1 MHFMINPRSRL
12 GIIFLALAVIVATF
26 FIGVYAGYNERPE
39 VNKILSL
46 INKKE
51 PLAVEVADFNAFWK
65 AWNVLNEKYIAATS
79 TIPSAQEKVW
89 GAIAGLASSYGDP
102 YTVFFP
108 PKEATIFQS
117 DVNGNFSGVGMEIGT
132 RNGVLAVVSPLKN
145 TPAERAG
152 LKAGD
157 TILEID
163 GMISVDMPVDEAIQK
178 IRGKQGTSVKLKIG
192 REGDLPFE
200 VSIMRDIINIPVIDT
215 KLRSDGVFVISLYT
229 FAATS
234 PNAFRDALQEFTE
247 SGSDKLIIDLRGNP
261 GGFLEAA
268 VDIASWFLPQG
279 KTVVRESFKD
289 HGNEQVYR
297 SKGYDIFTDK
307 LKIAIL
313 INGGSASASEI
324 LAGALRE
331 HGKAILVGEKSFG
344 KGSVQELV
352 SITADTS
359 LKVTI
364 ARWLTPNGVSIS
376 EEKLAPDY
384 EVKMTAEDVK
394 ADKDPQ
400 MDKAAALLK
409 ALK

>member
-1 MHFMINPRSRL
+1 MTIRNKL
-12 GIIFLALAVIVATF
+12 GIIFLGLIVIGAVFSV
-26 FIGVYAGYNERPE
+26 GVYAGYKERPE
-39 VNKILSL
+39 VNKIVSL
-46 INKKE
+46 INKE
-51 PLAVEVADFNAFWK
+51 DASVAEAADFNAFWK

-89 GAIAGLASSYGDP
+89 GAIAGLASAYGDP

-108 PKEATIFQS
+108 PQEAAIFQS
-117 DVNGNFSGVGMEIGT
+117 DVNGNFGGVGMEIGI
-132 RNGVLAVVSPLKN
+132 RNGALSVVSPLKN

-157 TILEID
+157 VILEID
-163 GMISVDMPVDEAIQK
+163 GVVSIDMPVDKAVQK

-192 REGDLPFE
+192 REGALPFE
-200 VSIMRDIINIPVIDT
+200 VSITRDIINIPIIDT
-215 KLRSDGVFVISLYT
+215 KLRSDGVFVISLYS

-234 PNAFRDALQEFTE
+234 PNAFRDSLQEFSN

-297 SKGYDIFTDK
+297 SKGYDVFTDS
-307 LKIAIL
+307 LKMAIL

-324 LAGALRE
+324 LAGALHE

-352 SITADTS
+352 PITADTS

-364 ARWLTPNGVSIS
+364 ARWLTPNGISIS

-384 EVKMTAEDVK
+384 EVKMTPEDVK
-394 ADKDPQ
+394 AGKDPQ
-400 MDKAAALLK
+400 MEKAADLLK
-409 ALK
+409 AKK

>member
-1 MHFMINPRSRL
+1 MMNTRSKF
-12 GIIFLALAVIVATF
+12 GIIFLGLIIIGAVFSV
-26 FIGVYAGYNERPE
+26 GVYAGYKERPE
-39 VNKILSL
+39 VNKIVSL
-46 INKKE
+46 INKDE
-51 PLAVEVADFNAFWK
+51 PVTAEGADFDAFWK
-65 AWNVLNEKYIAATS
+65 AWNVLNEKYVAATS
-79 TIPSAQEKVW
+79 TIPSNQAKVW

-108 PKEATIFQS
+108 PKEATIFQN
-117 DVNGNFSGVGMEIGT
+117 DVNGNFGGVGMEIGI
-132 RNGVLAVVSPLKN
+132 RNGALSVVSPLKN

-157 TILEID
+157 AILEID
-163 GMISVDMPVDEAIQK
+163 GVGSIDMPVDKAIQK

-192 REGDLPFE
+192 REGVSPFE
-200 VSIMRDIINIPVIDT
+200 VSITRDIINIPVSDT
-215 KLRSDGVFVISLYT
+215 KLRPDGVFVISLYSFT
-229 FAATS
+229 ATS
-234 PNAFRDALQEFTE
+234 PNAFRDALQEFTK
-247 SGSDKLIIDLRGNP
+247 SGSDKLILDLRGNP

-289 HGNEQVYR
+289 HGNEQIYR

-307 LKIAIL
+307 LKMAIL

-324 LAGALRE
+324 LAGALKE

-352 SITADTS
+352 PITSDTS

-364 ARWLTPNGVSIS
+364 ARWLTPNGISIS
-376 EEKLAPDY
+376 EEKLSPDY
-384 EVKMTAEDVK
+384 EVKMTPEDVK
-394 ADKDPQ
+394 AGLDPQ
-400 MDKAAALLK
+400 IEKAAELLK
-409 ALK
+409 AKK

>member
-1 MHFMINPRSRL
+1 MNTRSKL
-12 GIIFLALAVIVATF
+12 GMIFLALAVVGVAF
-26 FIGVYAGYNERPE
+26 FVGVYAGYHERPE
-39 VNKILSL
+39 VNKITSL
-46 INKKE
+46 LNKEE
-51 PLAVEVADFNAFWK
+51 PLVAASGADFDAFWK
-65 AWNVLNEKYIAATS
+65 VWNVLNEKYIAATS
-79 TIPSAQEKVW
+79 TIPSDQEKVW

-117 DVNGNFSGVGMEIGT
+117 DVNGNFGGVGMEIGI
-132 RNGVLAVVSPLKN
+132 RNGVLAVISPLKN
-145 TPAERAG
+145 TPAEKAG

-157 TILEID
+157 TILEIN
-163 GMISVDMPVDEAIQK
+163 GVRSVDTPVDEAIQK

-192 REGDLPFE
+192 REGISPFE
-200 VSIMRDIINIPVIDT
+200 VSITRDIINIPVIDT

-234 PNAFRDALQEFTE
+234 PDAFRGALQEFTK
-247 SGSDKLIIDLRGNP
+247 SGSDKLILDLRGNP

-279 KTVVRESFKD
+279 KTVVRENFKD
-289 HGNEQVYR
+289 HDNEQVYR

-307 LKIAIL
+307 LKMAIL

-331 HGKAILVGEKSFG
+331 HGKAVLVGEKSFG

-352 SITADTS
+352 PITSDTS

-394 ADKDPQ
+394 AGKDPQ
-400 MDKAAALLK
+400 MEKAAGLLK
-409 ALK
+409 AKK

>member
-1 MHFMINPRSRL
+1 MRNKL
-12 GIIFLALAVIVATF
+12 GIVFSALVIIGAAFSV
-26 FIGVYAGYNERPE
+26 GVYAGYHERPE
-39 VNKILSL
+39 VNKITSL
-46 INKKE
+46 INKEE
-51 PLAVEVADFNAFWK
+51 PLAVAGGADFDAFWK

-79 TIPSAQEKVW
+79 TIPSDQEKVW

-117 DVNGNFSGVGMEIGT
+117 DVNGNFGGVGMEIGI

-163 GMISVDMPVDEAIQK
+163 GVRSVDTPVDEAIQK

-192 REGDLPFE
+192 REGISPFE
-200 VSIMRDIINIPVIDT
+200 VSITRDIINIPVIDT
-215 KLRSDGVFVISLYT
+215 KIRSDGVFVISLYT

-234 PNAFRDALQEFTE
+234 PNAFRDALQEFTK
-247 SGSDKLIIDLRGNP
+247 SGSDKLILDLRGNP

-307 LKIAIL
+307 LKMVIL

-331 HGKAILVGEKSFG
+331 HGKAVLVGEKSFG

-352 SITADTS
+352 PITTDTS

-384 EVKMTAEDVK
+384 EVKMTAEDAK
-394 ADKDPQ
+394 AGKDPQ
-400 MDKAAALLK
+400 MEKAAELLK
-409 ALK
+409 TK

>member
-132 RNGVLAVVSPLKN
+132 RSGVLAVVSPLKN

-163 GMISVDMPVDEAIQK
+163 GVRSVDMPVDEAIQK

-192 REGDLPFE
+192 RASVPPFE
-200 VSIMRDIINIPVIDT
+200 VTI
-215 KLRSDGVFVISLYT
+215 
-229 FAATS
+229 
-234 PNAFRDALQEFTE
+234 
-247 SGSDKLIIDLRGNP
+247 
-261 GGFLEAA
+261 
-268 VDIASWFLPQG
+268 
-279 KTVVRESFKD
+279 VR
-289 HGNEQVYR
+289 
-297 SKGYDIFTDK
+297 
-307 LKIAIL
+307 
-313 INGGSASASEI
+313 
-324 LAGALRE
+324 
-331 HGKAILVGEKSFG
+331 
-344 KGSVQELV
+344 
-352 SITADTS
+352 
-359 LKVTI
+359 
-364 ARWLTPNGVSIS
+364 
-376 EEKLAPDY
+376 
-384 EVKMTAEDVK
+384 
-394 ADKDPQ
+394 
-400 MDKAAALLK
+400 
-409 ALK
+409 